1 MHLSL
6 YLNKKNRINRNT
18 KELKLLKKQLIGF
31 ILPLLVCVLMP
42 LIATA
47 ELSIVVVN
55 SPGSGDPG
63 DWLTFIVEV
72 QEDGSPA
79 SGQTVTFSITS
90 GDGNLSFLGG
100 TSTGTTGDNG
110 RASKTLVLG
119 SYASS

>member
-1 MHLSL
+1 M
-6 YLNKKNRINRNT
+6 KK
-18 KELKLLKKQLIGF
+18 
-31 ILPLLVCVLMP
+31 P
-42 LIATA
+42 LICFVVLLFICMLIPLHATA
-47 ELSIVVVN
+47 ELSIVVIQ

-79 SGQTVTFSITS
+79 SEKTVTFSITS

-110 RASKTLVLG
+110 RA
-119 SYASS
+119 A